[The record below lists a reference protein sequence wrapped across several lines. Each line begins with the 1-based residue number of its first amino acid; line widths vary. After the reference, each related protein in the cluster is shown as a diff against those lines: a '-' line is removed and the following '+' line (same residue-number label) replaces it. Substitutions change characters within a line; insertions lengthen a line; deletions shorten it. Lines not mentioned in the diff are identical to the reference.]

1 MDFDFLDR
9 KLLNVTRDAVVQF
22 KNVVEGARPND
33 KELRALYKRIRPYEH
48 TRVLDDE
55 FVVSAVDGSGEF
67 PVLQQDDVF
76 LHFAIAAGAAY
87 RTESHRQHKLTS
99 LHALNP
105 IFKQYV
111 LLSDDS
117 RVVIESYKQYL
128 QALTGLTLKDLVKSS
143 DYCEVFNRFSRE
155 KLNPSQVTWERFP
168 FAKASQVATH
178 AYLLRSM
185 AELGMALRMLDD
197 KPRYLLLDTSL
208 VYFFLGEQPYLPEL
222 LKRTLITRAAQ
233 QGTGVVALCKS
244 HNLPN
249 GDLIARHAK
258 DELGH
263 KDHWYLRLPSEALG
277 EPIPVFLQDREIPP
291 KLSVSYLFKFHATSF
306 PMRIDV
312 DAQWWQQAIG
322 GDEAREKSFFNDLD
336 FTCHEVRSYG
346 YPYPMRAAH
355 RSASLTKQERKALK
369 DILLQQA
376 QREGLMRGVLAA
388 DPEELHMGGL

>member
-9 KLLNVTRDAVVQF
+9 RLLDVTRDAVAQF
-22 KNVVEGARPND
+22 KNVVEGARPDD
-33 KELRALYKRIRPYEH
+33 KELRALCKRIRPYEH
-48 TRVLDDE
+48 TKSLGTE
-55 FVVSAVDGSGEF
+55 FVISAVDGSGEF

-87 RTESHRQHKLTS
+87 RTESRRQHKLTS
-99 LHALNP
+99 LHPLNP

-117 RVVIESYKQYL
+117 RVLIESYKQYL
-128 QALTGLTLKDLVKSS
+128 LALTGLTLKDLVKAS
-143 DYCEVFNRFSRE
+143 DYCEVFNRFSLE

-185 AELGMALRMLDD
+185 AELGMALRMLDG

-222 LKRTLITRAAQ
+222 MKRTLITRAAQ

-258 DELGH
+258 DELSY

-277 EPIPVFLQDREIPP
+277 EPVPVFLQGREIPP

-322 GDEAREKSFFNDLD
+322 GDEAREASLFNDLD
-336 FTCHEVRSYG
+336 FTCHEMRSYG

-369 DILLQQA
+369 DVLLQQA
-376 QREGLMRGVLAA
+376 QREGLMRGVLAV
-388 DPEELHMGGL
+388 DPEGLHMEGM